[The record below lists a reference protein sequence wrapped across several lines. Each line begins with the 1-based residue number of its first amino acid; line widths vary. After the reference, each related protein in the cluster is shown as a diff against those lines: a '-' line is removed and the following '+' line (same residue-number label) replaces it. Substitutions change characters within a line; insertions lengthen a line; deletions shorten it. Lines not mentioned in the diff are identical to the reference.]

1 MEVPHISEL
10 SPVLEGN
17 SAIAKRLG
25 GSTGAY
31 LFRARDGRPWV
42 VKLGGKVRWKNGW
55 AANAASSGAGKF
67 QILAEAAALDI
78 YSALDI
84 LVPAHR
90 LDRIMFQDEEYPVL
104 INEYIDAPLLG
115 TVSKKRFAEAV
126 RELQAHYAAD
136 VLLANIDVLGSKRGY
151 DNILVSEKGSV
162 RIDNGSSFEFSGT
175 GKPKAFDARVDV
187 ESIKRHQM
195 VVFGGLQ
202 TEEIVKQIHDL
213 AARVNR
219 VLAVTPDRYKKLVGE
234 RMESMVRW
242 AEEKENEKAKAKAK
256 AKANTKTKKQKHTK

>member
-1 MEVPHISEL
+1 M
-10 SPVLEGN
+10 
-17 SAIAKRLG
+17 
-25 GSTGAY
+25 
-31 LFRARDGRPWV
+31 
-42 VKLGGKVRWKNGW
+42 
-55 AANAASSGAGKF
+55 
-67 QILAEAAALDI
+67 
-78 YSALDI
+78 
-84 LVPAHR
+84 
-90 LDRIMFQDEEYPVL
+90 
-104 INEYIDAPLLG
+104 G
-115 TVSKKRFAEAV
+115 TVSKERFAEAV

-151 DNILVSEKGSV
+151 DNILVSEKGPV

-175 GKPKAFDARVDV
+175 GKPKTFDARVDV

-213 AARVNR
+213 AARADR
-219 VLAVTPDRYKKLVGE
+219 VIAVAPDRYKKLVGE

-242 AEEKENEKAKAKAK
+242 AEEKEKEKAKAKAK